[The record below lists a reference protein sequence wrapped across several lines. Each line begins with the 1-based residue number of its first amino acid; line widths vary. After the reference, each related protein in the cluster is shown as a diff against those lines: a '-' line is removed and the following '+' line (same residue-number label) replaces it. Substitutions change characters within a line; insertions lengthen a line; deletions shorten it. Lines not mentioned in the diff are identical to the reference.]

1 MGSGRF
7 FFRPTVIA
15 DAARGDAPHPAPK
28 GVAWIFAFEG
38 GDARSDT
45 SKDFLAGI
53 GCIAGLQAGAPTPAI
68 NHGVKERNHA
78 IPSFLIIGANAP
90 QQARSNRAW

>member
-1 MGSGRF
+1 MGSGR

-15 DAARGDAPHPAPK
+15 DAALGDAPHPAPK

-53 GCIAGLQAGAPTPAI
+53 G
-68 NHGVKERNHA
+68 
-78 IPSFLIIGANAP
+78 
-90 QQARSNRAW
+90 